1 MVVAFDDGGGETGSF
16 DNSGDESGMGT
27 GGGGSAVA
35 AKIAAF
41 KAEFAAAL
49 AAGGDTGAIIK
60 ALNDYLA
67 SPEAQKYAETN
78 PEFAQA
84 AGNLRAHSSG
94 GNAGQLAGDISD
106 LAGSVADNAN
116 TNKGTNTNNSG
127 TQNNTVSSPK
137 TGGSPAV
144 NSGNTDKDSDQS
156 TQFVQFSNGLTPC
169 AGSGCARR
177 EDSVSSNNIPTVGDV
192 LGLGIIGAG
201 NDANASASQNYFP
214 PPVYTGSGALD
225 DNDSAQL
232 EPAKPRTDIA
242 ANQTSIDLQV
252 SAPGADSVYLPRL
265 C

>member
-1 MVVAFDDGGGETGSF
+1 MVNALGDVGANDSGSSDSNVGGLDGTGG
-16 DNSGDESGMGT
+16 

-127 TQNNTVSSPK
+127 TQSGTAGLPE
-137 TGGSPAV
+137 TGGPPAV
-144 NSGNTDKDSDQS
+144 NSGNSPGNTDKGSDQS
-156 TQFVQFSNGLTPC
+156 TQFVQSSNGLTPC

-177 EDSVSSNNIPTVGDV
+177 EDLVSSNDIPTAGDV
-192 LGLGIIGAG
+192 LGLGTIGAG
-201 NDANASASQNYFP
+201 NDANASASQSYFP

-242 ANQTSIDLQV
+242 A
-252 SAPGADSVYLPRL
+252 
-265 C
+265 